1 MKKIFLAAIVVLLT
15 ITNAS
20 TSNADLFLDF
30 NGGSITQTDGNVI
43 IYTVELNGGTL
54 TGVPLDGVFDA
65 NETNNPT
72 ILSSFTIDFD
82 QNVDFTVLPTIGPNL
97 GNSGDNEGVS
107 FTTNTGVF
115 DASLVT
121 GATITGDGTDTL
133 TFRRPNGGPTSGS
146 SVDFGSFTVAGTSQ
160 IIFQGL
166 GDGSNREAYRF
177 KIADSV
183 AAAVPEPGSVAVLSL
198 GSLALLLRR
207 RR

>member
-1 MKKIFLAAIVVLLT
+1 MKKIFLTAIVVLLT

-43 IYTVELNGGTL
+43 NYEVVLTSGTL

-65 NETNNPT
+65 NETSDT

-160 IIFQGL
+160 IIFEGL
-166 GDGSNREAYRF
+166 GAGSNREAYRF

>member
-1 MKKIFLAAIVVLLT
+1 MKKIFLAAIIAVFTLV
-15 ITNAS
+15 NVS
-20 TSNADLFLDF
+20 TSNADLVLDF
-30 NGGSITQTDGNVI
+30 NGGSVTQSDGTIIT
-43 IYTVELNGGTL
+43 YTVTLTNGTL
-54 TGVPLDGVFDA
+54 TGVPAEGIFDA
-65 NETNNPT
+65 DEIDNDNP
-72 ILSSFTIDFD
+72 FEYTIDFGSL
-82 QNVDFTVLPTIGPNL
+82 VDFTVSPTPGPGNL
-97 GNSGDNEGVS
+97 GNSGDNEGVL
-107 FTTNTGVF
+107 FTSNTGVF

-160 IIFQGL
+160 IIFAGL
-166 GDGSNREAYRF
+166 GAGSNREAYRF